1 MSEIV
6 ASYLLHDNKGNFH
19 KKAEGIALGLTVGSW
34 TDLPLLDQQQLQ
46 KHKGRVVSVTELQ
59 DCERVNGYLGGEIKQ
74 AIVKIAYPTANF
86 SKDLPAI
93 LVTVFGKLSLDGKV
107 KLLDL
112 DFPDE
117 LLAEFPGPRFGI
129 EGIREK
135 LGVYDRPLVMS
146 IFKGVIGRG
155 MTYLTTQLRE
165 QALGGVDLVKDD
177 EILFDSERTPFEARV
192 TEGKKVLNEVYEKT
206 GHRTLYAVNLTGR
219 TFELKEKARK
229 AAELGADALLFNAF
243 AYGLDVLQELRED
256 DEINLPIMAHPA
268 VSGALTPSEFYG
280 FSNSLLLGKLLRL
293 AGADFSLF
301 PSPYGSV
308 ALSLEDT
315 TGIPCGD
322 RCSTLSSNTSRKS
335 GRIKRVAKSLRTMG
349 NSRGESM
356 TSLKIFCDFDGTIT
370 NSDNIIAIMKQ
381 FAPPEWESIKD
392 DVLAQRVSIQ
402 EGVGQMF
409 ALLPVELKEDIISYI
424 LETSAIR
431 DGFDDFIA
439 YTKEHHIPLYI
450 EGGEFFFFKKPF
462 LENGF
467 EEKMLS

>member
-1 MSEIV
+1 LQQQLRDKKSNESLFLITEEVFLLTILNSKGVFSIMSEIV

-86 SKDLPAI
+86 SRDLPAI

-112 DFPDE
+112 YFPDE

-146 IFKGVIGRG
+146 IFKGVIGRD

-229 AAELGADALLFNAF
+229 AAELGADALLFNVF
-243 AYGLDVLQELRED
+243 AYGLDVLQALRED

-315 TGIPCGD
+315 TGIAYELTRPVYKYKQSFPVPSAGIHPGMVPQLVKD
-322 RCSTLSSNTSRKS
+322 FGIDSIINAGGGVHGHPDGAIGGGKAFRAAIDAVLSHQTLAEK
-335 GRIKRVAKSLRTMG
+335 AE
-349 NSRGESM
+349 ESKE
-356 TSLKIFCDFDGTIT
+356 LQKALQLWGT
-370 NSDNIIAIMKQ
+370 
-381 FAPPEWESIKD
+381 
-392 DVLAQRVSIQ
+392 
-402 EGVGQMF
+402 
-409 ALLPVELKEDIISYI
+409 VEVK
-424 LETSAIR
+424 A
-431 DGFDDFIA
+431 
-439 YTKEHHIPLYI
+439 
-450 EGGEFFFFKKPF
+450 
-462 LENGF
+462 
-467 EEKMLS
+467 